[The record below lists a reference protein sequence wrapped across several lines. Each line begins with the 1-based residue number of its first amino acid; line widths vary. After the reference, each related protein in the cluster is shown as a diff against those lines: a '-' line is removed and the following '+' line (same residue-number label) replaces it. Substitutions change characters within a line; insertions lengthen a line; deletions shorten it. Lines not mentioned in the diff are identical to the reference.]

1 MFIYINKTLNSLW
14 IDSLA
19 ERIAERER
27 QLTPPPKHPNR
38 YTAPAV
44 QLKKRLDI
52 LWARLRYERSDCV
65 GYYRSPWYLSPSD
78 AFSIIVVDYDKMLTD
93 IYTHLS
99 YLNSLN
105 QYTSTVTHN
114 RGYYCRKRSQIRL
127 ALLNRY
133 FPQSYSMR
141 WPAWEWFFTN
151 PHKRPPLNTFLFNYL
166 ISLQDDTKKWDFHTM
181 NS

>member
-1 MFIYINKTLNSLW
+1 MFIYINKQLNSLW

-19 ERIAERER
+19 ERIAEWER
-27 QLTPPPKHPNR
+27 SITPPPKHPNR

-52 LWARLRYERSDCV
+52 LWARLRYEKGSDSIV
-65 GYYRSPWYLSPSD
+65 SYKSPWYLSPSD
-78 AFSIIVVDYDKMLTD
+78 TWSLIINDYDKMLTD

-99 YLNSLN
+99 YLHSLD

-141 WPAWEWFFTN
+141 DAAREWFFTN
-151 PHKRPPLNTFLFNYL
+151 PHRRQPLNTFLFNYL
-166 ISLQDDTKKWDFHTM
+166 ISLQDDESKK
-181 NS
+181 S

>member
-19 ERIAERER
+19 ERIAEWER
-27 QLTPPPKHPNR
+27 SITPPPKHPNR

-52 LWARLRYERSDCV
+52 LWARLRYDSHTPDS
-65 GYYRSPWYLSPSD
+65 YKSPWYLSPED

-99 YLNSLN
+99 YLHSLD

-141 WPAWEWFFTN
+141 DAAREWFFTN
-151 PHKRPPLNTFLFNYL
+151 PSKRPPLNTFLFNYL
-166 ISLQDDTKKWDFHTM
+166 ISLQDDTKKE
-181 NS
+181 S